1 MPSWNFLLGILLY
14 HTLQAALAQLPS
26 QPESCSGQSQ
36 KISLSHSYKIDIPK
50 SSQIKVEPEPLP
62 LQDDSHTL
70 VVGGETD
77 EEQNI
82 IFRHNIRLQTPKG
95 DCEVLSQMKALL
107 ERMEKMEVEVIHLR
121 QACSP
126 QRCCGRSQGVSSCSG
141 HGTFIQELCS
151 CRCDKGWEGEDCSRA
166 TCPENCNGNGICING
181 VCQCYKEFIGDDC
194 SEKRCPNDCSGN
206 GYCDSGECYCED
218 GFIGLD
224 CSKVIAPW
232 NARLLKS
239 SEDSLTIGW
248 DRITEVDYYLVSY
261 FPVGHEASVKQV
273 RVPEDQLSYEILN
286 LHSGT
291 KYVITIHHVKKGVSS
306 DPGLLQAST
315 AVATIGAIWV
325 TETTE
330 NSLEVEWENPATEVD
345 YYKLRVSSLLGLGE
359 EKEVLVPKSSDPKS
373 RYIITGL
380 IPGTQYK
387 ITVVSVKNEIE
398 GEPSS
403 VNGWTAK
410 EIDIPKNL
418 MTERVTKDTATISWE
433 KVQALV
439 DRYSARCTSV
449 DGDTKEVSVGTD
461 KSSTTLTGLH
471 PGKEYVIYV
480 WAEKGNQQSQ
490 KAKTKA
496 VTEIDGPT
504 NLVTHHVTEDTATIS
519 WHGSQAPIER
529 YIVTYTSADGDTK
542 EVSVGKDKRTTTLTG
557 LKPGMEYTIYIW
569 AVKGAQQSRK
579 ASAKALTEIDGPT
592 NLVTHHVTEDTATIS
607 WHGSQAPIERYI
619 VTYTSADG
627 DTKEVSVGKD
637 KRTTTL
643 TGLKPGMEYTIYI
656 WAVKGAQQ
664 SRKASAK
671 ALTEIDSPTSLRTDQ
686 ATENSATISWKK
698 PLAVI
703 DRYILS
709 YTSAD
714 GETRELAIG
723 KDKTSTTLTGLKPG
737 MEYVIYIWAV
747 KGTKSSK
754 RTSTKAVTE
763 IDPPRNVRVSD
774 VMQSSA
780 VVTWMPPDA
789 QINGYLLTYQEP
801 DGTIREVR
809 LGPNEQKFVLEGL
822 SRGTKYTIY
831 ITAFKGDRWSRKAA
845 ITFSTANLLYPY
857 PADCSQT
864 QQNGH
869 STSGIYTI
877 YLNGDLNRPFQVYCD
892 MTTDGGG
899 WIVFQR
905 RNTGQLDF
913 FKRWRNYAEGFGDP
927 RAEFWLGLEKL
938 HEITSSAPFELRV
951 DLQTH
956 NDSAYATY
964 DLFRVGSSR
973 ERYRLSVGKY
983 RGTAGDAMTYHNERR
998 FTTWDRDNDI
1008 AISNCAITHHG
1019 GWWYK
1024 NCHLANLN
1032 GKYGED
1038 KHSEGVNWEPWTGH
1052 LYSIPRTEMK
1062 IRPRSHSFDPVLGR
1076 RRRSLAETRKAL
1088 SI

>member
-1 MPSWNFLLGILLY
+1 MASRNFVLGFLLCY
-14 HTLQAALAQLPS
+14 TLQTALAQLPS
-26 QPESCSGQSQ
+26 QPENCSGQSQ
-36 KISLSHSYKIDIPK
+36 KISLSHSYKIDVPK
-50 SSQIKVEPEPLP
+50 SSQIKVEPDPLP
-62 LQDDSHTL
+62 LQDDSHML
-70 VVGGETD
+70 LVGGETD

-95 DCEVLSQMKALL
+95 DCEVLSQLKTLL
-107 ERMEKMEVEVIHLR
+107 ERMAKMEIEVVHLR
-121 QACSP
+121 EVCSP
-126 QRCCGRSQGVSSCSG
+126 QRCCGISQGVSSCSG

-151 CRCDKGWEGEDCSRA
+151 CRCDAGWEGEDCSRA
-166 TCPENCNGNGICING
+166 TCPENCNGNGICVNG
-181 VCQCYKEFIGDDC
+181 ACQCYKDYIGDDC

-232 NARLLKS
+232 NTRLLKS

-248 DRITEVDYYLVSY
+248 DKITDVDYYLISY
-261 FPVGHEASVKQV
+261 FPVGDEGSVKQV
-273 RVPEDQLSYEILN
+273 QVPKDQLSYEILN
-286 LHSGT
+286 LLSGT
-291 KYVITIHHVKKGVSS
+291 KYVITIHQVKKGVSS

-315 AVATIGAIWV
+315 AVATINAIWV

-345 YYKLRVSSLLGLGE
+345 YYKLSVSSVHGLGN

-387 ITVVSVKNEIE
+387 ITVTSVKNEIE
-398 GEPSS
+398 GKSSS
-403 VNGWTAK
+403 VNGWT
-410 EIDIPKNL
+410 D
-418 MTERVTKDTATISWE
+418 
-433 KVQALV
+433 
-439 DRYSARCTSV
+439 
-449 DGDTKEVSVGTD
+449 
-461 KSSTTLTGLH
+461 
-471 PGKEYVIYV
+471 
-480 WAEKGNQQSQ
+480 
-490 KAKTKA
+490 
-496 VTEIDGPT
+496 IDGPT
-504 NLVTHHVTEDTATIS
+504 NLVTNHVTEDTATIS
-519 WHGSQAPIER
+519 WHGPQAPIER
-529 YIVTYTSADGDTK
+529 YVVTYTSADGDTK
-542 EVSVGKDKRTTTLTG
+542 EMSVGKDKTTTTVTG

-569 AVKGAQQSRK
+569 AVKGAQQSRR
-579 ASAKALTEIDGPT
+579 AST
-592 NLVTHHVTEDTATIS
+592 
-607 WHGSQAPIERYI
+607 
-619 VTYTSADG
+619 
-627 DTKEVSVGKD
+627 
-637 KRTTTL
+637 
-643 TGLKPGMEYTIYI
+643 
-656 WAVKGAQQ
+656 
-664 SRKASAK
+664 K
-671 ALTEIDSPTSLRTDQ
+671 ALTEIDSPTNLMTEQ
-686 ATENSATISWKK
+686 TTENSATISWKK

-714 GETRELAIG
+714 GETREIAIG

-737 MEYVIYIWAV
+737 MEYVIYIWAL

-763 IDPPRNVRVSD
+763 IDPPRNIRVSD
-774 VMQSSA
+774 VTQSSG
-780 VVTWMPPDA
+780 VVTWTPPDA

-801 DGTIREVR
+801 DGTIKEVR
-809 LGPNEQKFVLEGL
+809 LGPNEQRFVLEDL

-831 ITAFKGDRWSRKAA
+831 IMAFKGDRWSRKAA
-845 ITFSTANLLYPY
+845 ITFSTVSLLYPF

-864 QQNGH
+864 QHNGH
-869 STSGIYTI
+869 STNGIYTI

-927 RAEFWLGLEKL
+927 RGEFWLGLEKL
-938 HEITSSAPFELRV
+938 HELTSNAATPFELRV

-956 NDSAYATY
+956 NDSAYAKY

-973 ERYRLSVGKY
+973 ERYRLSVGNY

-1008 AISNCAITHHG
+1008 AISNCAISHHG

-1032 GKYGED
+1032 GKYGD
-1038 KHSEGVNWEPWTGH
+1038 DNHSEGVNWEPWKGH

-1062 IRPRSHSFDPVLGR
+1062 IRPRSQSFDTVLGR
-1076 RRRSLAETRKAL
+1076 KRRSLAEKRKEM

>member
-1 MPSWNFLLGILLY
+1 MASWNFLLGFLLY

-26 QPESCSGQSQ
+26 QPENCSGKSQ
-36 KISLSHSYKIDIPK
+36 KISLSHSYKIDVPK
-50 SSQIKVEPEPLP
+50 SSQIKVEPDPLP
-62 LQDDSHTL
+62 LQDDSHML
-70 VVGGETD
+70 MVGGETD

-95 DCEVLSQMKALL
+95 DCEVLSQLKTLL
-107 ERMEKMEVEVIHLR
+107 ERMEKMEIEVVHLR
-121 QACSP
+121 EACSP

-141 HGTFIQELCS
+141 HGTFIQDICS
-151 CRCDKGWEGEDCSRA
+151 CRCDEGWEGEDCSRA
-166 TCPENCNGNGICING
+166 TCPGNCNGNGRCVSGYCICNARYAGEDCSQLLCPANCNGNGVCVNG

-194 SEKRCPNDCSGN
+194 AEKRCPNDCSGN

-232 NARLLKS
+232 NAQLLKS
-239 SEDSLTIGW
+239 SEDSLTVGW
-248 DRITEVDYYLVSY
+248 DKITDVDYYLISY
-261 FPVGHEASVKQV
+261 FPVGQEASVKQV
-273 RVPEDQLSYEILN
+273 RVPKDQISYEISGL
-286 LHSGT
+286 LSGT
-291 KYVITIHHVKKGVSS
+291 KYVITLHHIKKGISS
-306 DPGLLQAST
+306 DPSLLQAST

-325 TETTE
+325 TEATE
-330 NSLEVEWENPATEVD
+330 NSLEVEWENPATDVD
-345 YYKLRVSSLLGLGE
+345 YYKLKVSSLLGLGE

-387 ITVVSVKNEIE
+387 ITVVAVKNEIE
-398 GEPSS
+398 GKPSG
-403 VNGWTAK
+403 VNGWT

-418 MTERVTKDTATISWE
+418 VTERVTEDTATVSWD
-433 KVQALV
+433 KVQALI
-439 DRYSARCTSV
+439 DRYSARCTSA
-449 DGDTKEVSVGTD
+449 DGDTKEVSIGRD
-461 KSSTTLTGLH
+461 KSSTTLTGLG

-480 WAEKGNQQSQ
+480 WAEKGNTESK
-490 KAKTKA
+490 KAKTKI

-504 NLVTHHVTEDTATIS
+504 NLVTNHVTEDTATVS
-519 WHGSQAPIER
+519 WHGSQAPIDR
-529 YIVTYTSADGDTK
+529 YVLTYTSADGDTK
-542 EVSVGKDKRTTTLTG
+542 EMSVGKDKRTTTLMG
-557 LKPGMEYTIYIW
+557 LKPGMDYTIYIW

-579 ASAKALTEIDGPT
+579 TNTKA
-592 NLVTHHVTEDTATIS
+592 V
-607 WHGSQAPIERYI
+607 
-619 VTYTSADG
+619 
-627 DTKEVSVGKD
+627 
-637 KRTTTL
+637 
-643 TGLKPGMEYTIYI
+643 
-656 WAVKGAQQ
+656 
-664 SRKASAK
+664 
-671 ALTEIDSPTSLRTDQ
+671 TEIDSPANLKTDQ
-686 ATENSATISWKK
+686 TTENTATVSWNK
-698 PLAVI
+698 PLAAI

-714 GETRELAIG
+714 GETREIAVG

-737 MEYVIYIWAV
+737 IEYVIYIWAL
-747 KGTKSSK
+747 KGTKPSK
-754 RTSTKAVTE
+754 KTSTKALTE

-774 VMQSSA
+774 VTQSSA

-789 QINGYLLTYQEP
+789 QIHGYLLTYQEP

-831 ITAFKGDRWSRKAA
+831 IMAFKGDRWSRKAA
-845 ITFSTANLLYPY
+845 ITFSTVSLLYPY
-857 PADCSQT
+857 PADCSRT

-869 STSGIYTI
+869 SSSGIYTI

-913 FKRWRNYAEGFGDP
+913 FKRWRNYVEGFGDP
-927 RAEFWLGLEKL
+927 KGEFWLGLEKL
-938 HEITSSAPFELRV
+938 HELTSTAPIPFELRV
-951 DLQTH
+951 DLRTH
-956 NDSAYATY
+956 NESAYATY
-964 DLFRVGSSR
+964 DLFQVGSSR
-973 ERYRLSVGKY
+973 ERFRLSVGKY
-983 RGTAGDAMTYHNERR
+983 RGTAGDAMTYHNERK

-1008 AISNCAITHHG
+1008 AISNCGLTHHG

-1038 KHSEGVNWEPWTGH
+1038 KHSEGVNWEPWKGH
-1052 LYSIPRTEMK
+1052 LYSIPFTEMK
-1062 IRPRSHSFDPVLGR
+1062 IRPRLHGFDPVLGR
-1076 RRRSLAETRKAL
+1076 RRRSLAVATKREM

>member
-1 MPSWNFLLGILLY
+1 MASWNFLLGFLLY
-14 HTLQAALAQLPS
+14 HTFQSALTQLPS

-36 KISLSHSYKIDIPK
+36 KISLSHSYKIDVPK
-50 SSQIKVEPEPLP
+50 SSQIKVEPDPLP

-70 VVGGETD
+70 LVGGETD

-95 DCEVLSQMKALL
+95 DCEVLSQLKALL
-107 ERMEKMEVEVIHLR
+107 DRMVKMEIEVVHLR
-121 QACSP
+121 EICSP
-126 QRCCGRSQGVSSCSG
+126 QKCCGRSQGVSSCSG
-141 HGTFIQELCS
+141 HGTFSQELCS
-151 CRCDKGWEGEDCSRA
+151 CRCDEGWEGEDCSRA
-166 TCPENCNGNGICING
+166 TCPGNCNGNGRCIAGYCVCNARYSGEDCSQLLCPGNCNGNGICING
-181 VCQCYKEFIGDDC
+181 VCQCYKEYIGDDC

-206 GYCDSGECYCED
+206 GYCDNGECYCED

-248 DRITEVDYYLVSY
+248 DKITDVDYYLISY

-273 RVPEDQLSYEILN
+273 RVPNDQLSYEILN
-286 LHSGT
+286 LLSGT

-306 DPGLLQAST
+306 DPSLLQAST
-315 AVATIGAIWV
+315 VVATIDAIWV
-325 TETTE
+325 TEATE

-345 YYKLRVSSLLGLGE
+345 YYKLRVSSVHGFGE

-387 ITVVSVKNEIE
+387 ITVISMKNEIE
-398 GEPSS
+398 GKPSS
-403 VNGWTAK
+403 VNGWT
-410 EIDIPKNL
+410 
-418 MTERVTKDTATISWE
+418 
-433 KVQALV
+433 
-439 DRYSARCTSV
+439 
-449 DGDTKEVSVGTD
+449 
-461 KSSTTLTGLH
+461 
-471 PGKEYVIYV
+471 
-480 WAEKGNQQSQ
+480 
-490 KAKTKA
+490 
-496 VTEIDGPT
+496 EIDGPS
-504 NLVTHHVTEDTATIS
+504 NLVTNHVTEDTATIS
-519 WHGSQAPIER
+519 WHGPQAPIER

-542 EVSVGKDKRTTTLTG
+542 EMSVGKDKTTTTLMG

-579 ASAKALTEIDGPT
+579 ASTRALTEMDSPT
-592 NLVTHHVTEDTATIS
+592 NL
-607 WHGSQAPIERYI
+607 
-619 VTYTSADG
+619 
-627 DTKEVSVGKD
+627 
-637 KRTTTL
+637 
-643 TGLKPGMEYTIYI
+643 M
-656 WAVKGAQQ
+656 
-664 SRKASAK
+664 
-671 ALTEIDSPTSLRTDQ
+671 TDQ
-686 ATENSATISWKK
+686 TTENSATISWKK

-714 GETRELAIG
+714 GETREIAIG

-737 MEYVIYIWAV
+737 MEYVIYIWAL

-754 RTSTKAVTE
+754 RISTKAVTE
-763 IDPPRNVRVSD
+763 IDPPRNVHVSD
-774 VMQSSA
+774 VTQSSA

-789 QINGYLLTYQEP
+789 QINGYLLTYQEQ

-831 ITAFKGDRWSRKAA
+831 IMAFKGDRWSRKAA
-845 ITFSTANLLYPY
+845 IAFSTVSLLYPY

-869 STSGIYTI
+869 STNGMYTI
-877 YLNGDLNRPFQVYCD
+877 YIDGDLNRPFQVYCD

-927 RAEFWLGLEKL
+927 REEFWLGLEKL
-938 HEITSSAPFELRV
+938 HELTGNAPIPFELRV
-951 DLQTH
+951 DLHTH
-956 NDSAYATY
+956 NDSAYAKY

-973 ERYRLSVGKY
+973 ERYRLSVGNY
-983 RGTAGDAMTYHNERR
+983 RGSAGDAMTYHNERK

-1032 GKYGED
+1032 GKYGD
-1038 KHSEGVNWEPWTGH
+1038 DRHSEGVNWEPWKGH

-1062 IRPRSHSFDPVLGR
+1062 IRPRSHSFDSVLGR
-1076 RRRSLAETRKAL
+1076 KRRSLAEKRKEM